1 MTTMT
6 AAHRPLPSPAEAQ
19 EQLNADLRAVLSSDP
34 TTDSPILVGRPSI
47 LRRLAAGI
55 ATSIGPETDRIMAR
69 NGPDGQL
76 ATAVSLHTGV
86 ALAVIAAD
94 GSISGEIHPG
104 EQIVTV
110 SVFATAAEAQSL
122 EVQIAQR
129 GATVLG
135 HLHAIDLPADRA
147 TPTSA
152 VTPPGLPGETGEE
165 AR

>member
-34 TTDSPILVGRPSI
+34 TADSPILVGRPSI

-69 NGPDGQL
+69 TGPDAQL
-76 ATAVSLHTGV
+76 ATAVSVHTGV
-86 ALAVIAAD
+86 ALAVITAD
-94 GSISGEIHPG
+94 GSVSGEIPG
-104 EQIVTV
+104 ERIVTV
-110 SVFATAAEAQSL
+110 SLFAADADAQSL
-122 EVQIAQR
+122 AAPIAER
-129 GATVLG
+129 GATVLS
-135 HLHAIDLPADRA
+135 HLHAIDLPGDHA

-152 VTPPGLPGETGEE
+152 VTVPGLSSETREE
-165 AR
+165 PR